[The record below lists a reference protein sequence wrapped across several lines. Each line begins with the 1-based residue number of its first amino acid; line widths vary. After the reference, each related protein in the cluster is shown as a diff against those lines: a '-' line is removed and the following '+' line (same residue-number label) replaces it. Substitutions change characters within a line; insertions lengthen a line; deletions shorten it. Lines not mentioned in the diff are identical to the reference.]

1 MTVLLCLFNLS
12 ECVVLFGCLIAMVSA
27 GRKSLIVVWWM
38 RVTSTLAR
46 SSVCQMTPLCEEVL
60 DKVLLHRSCLV
71 RKLCQP
77 SAYGCNPDK
86 VQHRHH
92 ALCGFTSHLKP
103 RQCSCCCTCCRA
115 LAVVLLLLYSCC
127 FALREDVMM
136 YGQKA
141 FRMWAL

>member
-1 MTVLLCLFNLS
+1 MCGAFLLPYRHGVCRTQVVDRRMVDESDIYASEEQRLS
-12 ECVVLFGCLIAMVSA
+12 DDA
-27 GRKSLIVVWWM
+27 
-38 RVTSTLAR
+38 
-46 SSVCQMTPLCEEVL
+46 LCEEVL